1 MSELVTMMMM
11 MVMGYDMELCGLFQY
26 LIVLNEYVRSAGVY
40 HGSE

>member
-1 MSELVTMMMM
+1 MLELVTMMMM

-26 LIVLNEYVRSAGVY
+26 LIVLNGYARSEEVY